1 MLDLT
6 GLASVVRFV
15 RGNRRQAVPADDG
28 GVLLGIR
35 DDATRVYLPAF
46 SAERASGI
54 LCLGVSG
61 TGKTVAIAF
70 ALVQELTADG

>member
-1 MLDLT
+1 MIDLT
-6 GLASVVRFV
+6 GWASLLRFV
-15 RGNRRQAVPADDG
+15 RGRRSRPAPSDEG

-35 DDATRVYLPAF
+35 DDGTQVYLPPF
-46 SAERASGI
+46 TAEHASGI

-70 ALVQELTADG
+70 ALIQELAGDG